1 MLTPEERRRIE
12 PFVTNFDADVFGFQN
27 LPSVISGALFGRYS
41 RSEYGARE
49 LLAREFLGEGQEFR
63 DCVTGELTIGG
74 ITIDPAKAEGFFSRV
89 LDQYGDDSV
98 AELGGTAIAVEN
110 VSNILAKIIEDRRIG
125 LSPLEKSTR
134 YVRFD
139 KKDEQG
145 NYLYVTDPAID
156 VAGHGEQYRSAMN
169 TLFGAY
175 ASFLEPLMDEL
186 KVRFP
191 KKDEQSAGAY
201 AAALRAQACDVVR
214 YLLPMATKT
223 NVGLVGNGRAFE
235 YLMYHLRA
243 CGLHEGARI
252 ADQIGTTLDCLIPAF
267 VRRAKT
273 ERGQGHVDFLS
284 SLHRKQREYASSVI
298 LSEVEGSRD
307 PSVALWD
314 DSSETVR
321 LIEHDS
327 DAELNIATAL
337 CFVSASRTYTE
348 IREWLKNNPEKIA
361 AFITDILMPRTHR
374 THKPPRAFE
383 HAHYLFEITCDIGAF
398 RDLHRHRILTQQRQA
413 YTTLHGYAVPQD
425 IKDAGKEGEYSRAME
440 KAAEAYQMIHADL
453 PLQAQYCVPMGFL
466 VRFLFRL
473 NAREAYHLCELR
485 STVQGHPSYRYVA
498 QEMAREIAK
507 VHPTI
512 GKGMMVTWD
521 GSDEL
526 SRIASEM
533 RQEQK
538 AHARHSPS

>member
-1 MLTPEERRRIE
+1 MLTSEERKRIE
-12 PFVTNFDADVFGFQN
+12 PFVTSLDADVFGFQN

-41 RSEYGARE
+41 RSELGARE
-49 LLAREFLGEGQEFR
+49 LLAREFLG
-63 DCVTGELTIGG
+63 GELTVGG
-74 ITIDPAKAEGFFSRV
+74 MTIDPGKAEGFFSRV
-89 LDQYGDDSV
+89 IDQYGDDSV
-98 AELGGTAIAVEN
+98 AELGGTAIACEN
-110 VSNILAKIIEDRRIG
+110 VSNVLAKIIEDRRIG

-139 KKDEQG
+139 RKDEQG
-145 NYLYVTDPAID
+145 NYRYITDPDID
-156 VAGHGEQYRSAMN
+156 AAGHGERYRKAMN
-169 TLFGAY
+169 GLFDTY

-186 KVRFP
+186 KRRFP
-191 KKDEQSAGAY
+191 KKDDQSDGAY
-201 AAALRAQACDVVR
+201 RAALRAQACDVVR

-243 CGLHEGARI
+243 CGLAEGARI
-252 ADQIGTTLDCLIPAF
+252 ADQIGATLDCLIPAF

-284 SLHRKQREYASSVI
+284 SLHQKQREYAAAFSQNSQG
-298 LSEVEGSRD
+298 EHE
-307 PSVALWD
+307 A
-314 DSSETVR
+314 TVR
-321 LIEHDS
+321 LIEHDP

-337 CFVSASRTYTE
+337 CFVSATKTYTE
-348 IREWLKNNPEKIA
+348 IREWLKNNPDKIA
-361 AFITDILMPRTHR
+361 AFITDILTPRKHR

-383 HAHYLFEITCDIGAF
+383 HAQYLFEITCDIGAF

-425 IKDAGKEGEYSRAME
+425 IKDAGKEGEYARAME
-440 KAAEAYQMIHADL
+440 EAGEAYHAICADL

-485 STVQGHPSYRYVA
+485 STIQGHPSYRYVA

-521 GSDEL
+521 GYDEL

-533 RQEQK
+533 RQEQR
-538 AHARHSPS
+538 ARARR